1 VASAAEER
9 GSLTA
14 EECFAHLVRYRAVAQ
29 CRRCEYLDW
38 ALAQLQLVGDY
49 PLAYEAATLRVAPER
64 LCAYPGCKVCP
75 PVDAVLAWLL
85 PDKG

>member
-1 VASAAEER
+1 MASAVE
-9 GSLTA
+9 GQSSLTA
-14 EECFAHLVRYRAVAQ
+14 EECLAHLIRYRAVAE

-49 PLAYEAATLRVAPER
+49 TLAYEAATLRVAPER
-64 LCAYPGCKVCP
+64 LRAYPGCKVCP

-85 PDKG
+85 PDRG